1 MVVNILNGKRHFRE
15 KNIADF
21 FINLAIR
28 FIKMIKG
35 GNSAGVKRLL
45 HTEFKSFMKITFRHN
60 YCIYIVN
67 FKLNYSITK
76 YHRERQMAVSAP
88 SNANATATNNGNTNY
103 GPALTVLTSLFF
115 MWGFITCLNDILIPH
130 LKAIFDLNYTQ
141 VMLVQFT
148 FFTAYAIVSLP
159 SGILV
164 EKIGYKTG
172 IIVGLLTA
180 ALGTALFY
188 PAASQ
193 RSYEI
198 FLLAL
203 FVLASGITL
212 LQVAANP
219 YVAIL
224 GKPETASARLNLSQ
238 AFNSLGTTIAPIFG
252 SILILSVAVKGADE
266 LAKMTMTEQEAYKLM
281 EAGSV
286 QFPYL
291 LLTGMLVLIAIII
304 ASFKLPKIEA
314 ASQSSSAAG
323 GSFDHHHESAWKY
336 KHLVLGAVA
345 IFVYVGGEVSIGSFL
360 VNYFKELLGMPEA
373 EAGTY
378 VALYWGGAMIG
389 RFFGSITL
397 SDMTDTKKKNIYSAL
412 VFVLA
417 VGIAMYVTKEY
428 QNFANFS
435 FSGFGKTLTFLV
447 MVAINFLAFNLGKP
461 KPGRTLAIL
470 AGVAATLVVI
480 SMLTYGQVAMWSIL
494 AVGLFNSIM
503 FPTIFTLAIDGLGK
517 HTGQGSGILCTA
529 IVGGAI
535 IPLGQGFLADT
546 IGIHHAF
553 ILPVLCYAYIAY
565 YGIKGHIPTFEKAA
579 A

>member
-1 MVVNILNGKRHFRE
+1 MTISS
-15 KNIADF
+15 AST
-21 FINLAIR
+21 NL
-28 FIKMIKG
+28 
-35 GNSAGVKRLL
+35 GV
-45 HTEFKSFMKITFRHN
+45 
-60 YCIYIVN
+60 
-67 FKLNYSITK
+67 
-76 YHRERQMAVSAP
+76 A
-88 SNANATATNNGNTNY
+88 ANNNKTNY
-103 GPALTVLTSLFF
+103 GPALIVLTSLFF

-130 LKAIFDLNYTQ
+130 LKAVFDLNYTQ

-172 IIVGLLTA
+172 IIIGLLTA
-180 ALGTALFY
+180 AAGTALFY
-188 PAASQ
+188 PAAGY
-193 RSYEI
+193 RSYGI
-198 FLLAL
+198 FLFAL

-224 GKPETASARLNLSQ
+224 GKPETAPSRLNLSQ

-252 SILILSVAVKGADE
+252 SILILSMAVKGADE
-266 LAKMTMTEQEAYKLM
+266 LAKMTMTDVEAYKLT
-281 EAGSV
+281 EASSV
-286 QFPYL
+286 QTPYL
-291 LLTGMLVLIAIII
+291 LLTGMLVLVAVII
-304 ASFKLPKIEA
+304 ALFKLPKIEA
-314 ASQSSSAAG
+314 ADQTSGDGVSY
-323 GSFDHHHESAWKY
+323 DHHHKSAWGY

-360 VNYFKELLGMPEA
+360 VNYFKELLNMPEA

-397 SDMTDTKKKNIYSAL
+397 SEMQDTKKKNIYAAL

-417 VGIAMYVTKEY
+417 LVIALYVTKEY
-428 QNFANFS
+428 QNLATFS
-435 FSGFGKTLTFLV
+435 LSNFGKTLTFLV
-447 MVAINFLAFNLGKP
+447 LVALNFVAFNLGKR

-470 AGVAATLVVI
+470 SFCAAILVVT
-480 SMLTYGQVAMWSIL
+480 SMLTNGPFAMWSIL

-535 IPLGQGFLADT
+535 IPVIQGVFADN

-553 ILPVLCYAYIAY
+553 FLPVLCYMYIAY
-565 YGIKGHIPTFEKAA
+565 YGIKGHIPTFTKTA
-579 A
+579 

>member
-1 MVVNILNGKRHFRE
+1 
-15 KNIADF
+15 
-21 FINLAIR
+21 
-28 FIKMIKG
+28 
-35 GNSAGVKRLL
+35 
-45 HTEFKSFMKITFRHN
+45 
-60 YCIYIVN
+60 
-67 FKLNYSITK
+67 
-76 YHRERQMAVSAP
+76 MAVSP
-88 SNANATATNNGNTNY
+88 TTNTSSVSTGGSDTNY
-103 GPALTVLTSLFF
+103 TPTLIVLTSLFF

-172 IIVGLLTA
+172 IIIGLLTA
-180 ALGTALFY
+180 ALGTAMFY
-188 PAASQ
+188 PAASY

-198 FLLAL
+198 FLAAL

-238 AFNSLGTTIAPIFG
+238 AFNSLGTTIAPVFG

-266 LAKMTMTEQEAYKLM
+266 LAKMTLTEQEAYKIM
-281 EAGSV
+281 EANSV
-286 QFPYL
+286 QTPYL
-291 LLTGMLVLIAIII
+291 ILTSMLVVIAGIIAI
-304 ASFKLPKIEA
+304 SKLPKIEA
-314 ASQSSSAAG
+314 ATPVTDSGSAAE
-323 GSFDHHHESAWKY
+323 SQPSAWHY
-336 KHLVLGAVA
+336 PHLVLGAIA

-397 SDMTDTKKKNIYSAL
+397 SDMQDTKKKNIYTTL
-412 VFVLA
+412 VFILAVVLA
-417 VGIAMYVTKEY
+417 MYITGEY
-428 QNFANFS
+428 KNLTGASSEGFS
-435 FSGFGKTLTFLV
+435 KTLTFLAF
-447 MVAINFLAFNLGKP
+447 VALNFAAFNLGKP

-470 AGVAATLVVI
+470 ALIAAVLVIV
-480 SMLTYGQVAMWSIL
+480 SMLPNGQFAMWSIL

-535 IPLGQGFLADT
+535 IPLLQGFLADN

-553 ILPVLCYAYIAY
+553 ILPVLCYAYIAF
-565 YGIKGHIPTFEKAA
+565 YGIKGHIPKTA
-579 A
+579 